1 MWDRM
6 EVEKLLLDYKSMPV
20 LLHFC
25 SQVPVIIFNY
35 LDTMIMQTGFLLA
48 TVLVAARTVQAASN
62 NCSAQYQTALQEV
75 VKLKKICKEAVYK
88 DCCEVR

>member
-1 MWDRM
+1 M
-6 EVEKLLLDYKSMPV
+6 EVGKLLLDYKSIPV
-20 LLHFC
+20 LLYFY
-25 SQVPVIIFNY
+25 SEVLVTIFNY
-35 LDTMIMQTGFLLA
+35 LDMMIIQASFLLA
-48 TVLVAARTVQAASN
+48 TVLVAASTVQAVPN